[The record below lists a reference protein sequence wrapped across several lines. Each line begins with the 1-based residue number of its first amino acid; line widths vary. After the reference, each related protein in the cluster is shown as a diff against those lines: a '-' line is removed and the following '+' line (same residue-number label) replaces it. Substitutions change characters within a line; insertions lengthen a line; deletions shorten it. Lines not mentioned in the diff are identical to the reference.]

1 MHQYGTGQ
9 FRNTAI
15 RSSLLPGTVTQYIA
29 TITFVAV

>member
-1 MHQYGTGQ
+1 MHQYGAGQ

-15 RSSLLPGTVTQYIA
+15 RSSLLPGNTLLRT